1 MLKIWLLFL
10 ETNETKLCNLFSVLG
25 YFILDTVS
33 ELDTMIIAFVFFSML
48 QIVIVMM
55 MRCHANRT
63 TTIRMCIARASR
75 K

>member
-33 ELDTMIIAFVFFSML
+33 ELDTMIIAFVFFVCCKL
-48 QIVIVMM
+48 LLL
-55 MRCHANRT
+55 
-63 TTIRMCIARASR
+63 
-75 K
+75 